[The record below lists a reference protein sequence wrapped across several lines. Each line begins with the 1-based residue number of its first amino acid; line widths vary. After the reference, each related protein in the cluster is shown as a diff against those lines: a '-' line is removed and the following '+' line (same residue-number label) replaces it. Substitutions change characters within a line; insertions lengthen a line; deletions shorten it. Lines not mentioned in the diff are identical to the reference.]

1 MKLYNIKSCLPK
13 INSHGNLVNLF
24 FSHFLDCIF
33 NLKKK
38 KSTLKQQNIATE
50 KVSSKV
56 GKNVHK
62 RAENMKMKKVNK
74 MGIKKCLQN
83 QEKNDSDIAQMLIAC
98 KNSEVRFC
106 F

>member
-1 MKLYNIKSCLPK
+1 M
-13 INSHGNLVNLF
+13 
-24 FSHFLDCIF
+24 
-33 NLKKK
+33 
-38 KSTLKQQNIATE
+38 LKQQNIATE

-62 RAENMKMKKVNK
+62 RAENMKMKKANK

>member
-1 MKLYNIKSCLPK
+1 
-13 INSHGNLVNLF
+13 
-24 FSHFLDCIF
+24 
-33 NLKKK
+33 
-38 KSTLKQQNIATE
+38 
-50 KVSSKV
+50 
-56 GKNVHK
+56 
-62 RAENMKMKKVNK
+62 MKMKKVNK